1 METVAGNVR
10 NRMKYIWRFGKRYV
24 LFFIIAEICI
34 LVSYAVSVMLPMNL
48 TRLTD
53 RVLYGGDFELLGSVI
68 RDYCLLFCIST
79 IFNFIYAFVWQY
91 LNNHYVLDVK
101 KEMYKK
107 VVYAKSSFLSGSNS
121 GDLMTRIDHDSEQF
135 IHVVQR
141 NLFHFIN
148 SAIMCAGIIVV
159 VAKINTVIAL
169 LLLIA
174 SVLPIL
180 ITRLCGRIIEK
191 YARESRRISGEWNGK
206 MYEVLKGFRDIKIL
220 NALSWANNNVIRP
233 LKQLLHLGN
242 QTRRVEFVVGKGIDL
257 VNLLSNLVIYA
268 FSVYLIIQ
276 GNFTVGVFLALIQYV
291 SLLHRKFNWMLR
303 IWLDWYNRKVS
314 IDRVTDILEL
324 EPETSGTNSINEIKA
339 VEFRDVDFEYEL
351 GCPVL
356 TGFNLKINSGERIG
370 IVGHS
375 GNGKT
380 TITSLLLGFYQVN
393 NGTILI
399 NDISLE
405 NIDQKQL
412 RKMIGVVS
420 QDVMIFEDTI
430 RYNLN
435 LGDDY
440 SDDEIYIALDAV
452 KLVDVVNSL
461 PNGIDTV
468 ISTTT
473 HNLSGGQKQRLMIA
487 RTLLRKPSFII
498 LDEATSSLDV
508 ETEKIIIQMLS
519 EKMMNA
525 TVIVISHRFETI
537 RHCQRIVVLNDHT
550 VEAIGTH
557 ESLMEDSATYKALY
571 GG

>member
-1 METVAGNVR
+1 MEGR
-10 NRMKYIWRFGKRYV
+10 FQNRLKYIWRFGKKYV
-24 LFFIIAEICI
+24 LFFIIAEVCI
-34 LVSYAVSVMLPMNL
+34 LVSYAVSVLLPMNL

-53 RVLYGGDFELLGSVI
+53 RVLYGGEFELLGSVI

-107 VVYAKSSFLSGSNS
+107 IVYAKSSFLSGSNS
-121 GDLMTRIDHDSEQF
+121 GDLMTCIDHDSEQF

-148 SAIMCAGIIVV
+148 SAIMCIGIIVV
-159 VAKINTVIAL
+159 VAKINTVIAI

-191 YARESRRISGEWNGK
+191 YSRESRRISGEWNGR
-206 MYEVLKGFRDIKIL
+206 MYEVLKGLREIKIL
-220 NALSWANNNVIRP
+220 NALSWVDKNVIKP

-242 QTRRVEFVVGKGIDL
+242 QARKVEFTVSKGIDL
-257 VNLLSNLVIYA
+257 VNLLSNLTIYG
-268 FSVYLIIQ
+268 FSAYFVIQ
-276 GNFTVGVFLALIQYV
+276 GKITVGLFLALIQYV

-303 IWLDWYNRKVS
+303 IWLDWYSRKVS
-314 IDRVTDILEL
+314 IDRVSEILEL
-324 EPETSGTNSINEIKA
+324 DAENCGIRDIKRINT
-339 VEFRDVDFEYEL
+339 VMFQNVGFEYEE

-356 TGFNLKINSGERIG
+356 KEFNLSINAGEKIG

-380 TITSLLLGFYQVN
+380 TVTSLLLGFYRVN
-393 NGTILI
+393 NGVILI
-399 NDISLE
+399 NDIPLE

-435 LGDDY
+435 LGNDY
-440 SDDEIYIALDAV
+440 SDDEIYSALDDV
-452 KLVDVVNSL
+452 KLLDVVNAL

-468 ISTTT
+468 ISPTAY
-473 HNLSGGQKQRLMIA
+473 NLSGGQKQRLMIA
-487 RTLLRKPSFII
+487 RMMLRKPSFII

-508 ETEKIIIQMLS
+508 ETEKFITQMLN
-519 EKMMNA
+519 EKMMDA

-537 RHCQRIVVLNDHT
+537 RNCQSIVVLNDHT

-557 ESLMEDSATYKALY
+557 ESLIGCSDTYRALY
-571 GG
+571 GR

>member
-1 METVAGNVR
+1 METVEGR
-10 NRMKYIWRFGKRYV
+10 FQNRLKYIWRFGKKYV
-24 LFFIIAEICI
+24 LFFIIAEVCI
-34 LVSYAVSVMLPMNL
+34 LVSYSVSVLLPMNL

-79 IFNFIYAFVWQY
+79 VFNFIYAFVWQY

-101 KEMYKK
+101 NAMYKK
-107 VVYAKSSFLSGSNS
+107 IVYSKSSFLSGSNS

-148 SAIMCAGIIVV
+148 SAIMCAGIIAV

-180 ITRLCGRIIEK
+180 ITRLCGRIIER
-191 YARESRRISGEWNGK
+191 YSGESRRISGEWNGR
-206 MYEVLKGFRDIKIL
+206 MYEVLKGLREVKLL
-220 NALSWANNNVIRP
+220 NALSWADNTVIKP

-242 QTRRVEFVVGKGIDL
+242 QTRRVEFVVSKGIDL
-257 VNLLSNLVIYA
+257 VNLLSNLTIYG
-268 FSVYLIIQ
+268 FSAYFVIQ
-276 GNFTVGVFLALIQYV
+276 GRITVGLFLALIQYV

-303 IWLDWYNRKVS
+303 IWLDWYSRKVS
-314 IDRVTDILEL
+314 IDRVTDVLEL
-324 EPETSGTNSINEIKA
+324 EPETSGTNSLHEIKT
-339 VEFRDVDFEYEL
+339 VEFRDVDFEYEV

-356 TGFNLKINSGERIG
+356 KDFNLKIILGEKFG
-370 IVGHS
+370 VVGHS

-380 TITSLLLGFYQVN
+380 TVTSLLLGFYRVN
-393 NGTILI
+393 NGVILI
-399 NDISLE
+399 NDIPLE

-412 RKMIGVVS
+412 RKMIGIVS

-435 LGDDY
+435 LGNDY
-440 SDDEIYIALDAV
+440 SDDEIYSALDDV
-452 KLVDVVNSL
+452 KLLDVVNAL

-468 ISTTT
+468 ISPTAY
-473 HNLSGGQKQRLMIA
+473 NLSGGQKQRLMIA
-487 RTLLRKPSFII
+487 RMMLRKPSFII

-508 ETEKIIIQMLS
+508 ETEKFITQMLN
-519 EKMMNA
+519 EKMMDA

-537 RHCQRIVVLNDHT
+537 RNCQSIVVLNDHT

-557 ESLMEDSATYKALY
+557 ESLIGCSDTYRALY
-571 GG
+571 GR

>member
-107 VVYAKSSFLSGSNS
+107 VVYAKSSFLSVSNS
-121 GDLMTRIDHDSEQF
+121 GDLMTRIDNDSEQF

-220 NALSWANNNVIRP
+220 NALSWADNNVIRP

-242 QTRRVEFVVGKGIDL
+242 QTRRVEFVVGKEIDL

-276 GNFTVGVFLALIQYV
+276 GNLTVGVFLALIQYV

-339 VEFRDVDFEYEL
+339 VEFRDVNFEYEL

-356 TGFNLKINSGERIG
+356 KGFNLKINSGERIG

-380 TITSLLLGFYQVN
+380 TIISLLLGFYQVN

-405 NIDQKQL
+405 NIIDQY
-412 RKMIGVVS
+412 RPI
-420 QDVMIFEDTI
+420 
-430 RYNLN
+430 
-435 LGDDY
+435 
-440 SDDEIYIALDAV
+440 IYLI
-452 KLVDVVNSL
+452 
-461 PNGIDTV
+461 
-468 ISTTT
+468 
-473 HNLSGGQKQRLMIA
+473 
-487 RTLLRKPSFII
+487 
-498 LDEATSSLDV
+498 
-508 ETEKIIIQMLS
+508 
-519 EKMMNA
+519 
-525 TVIVISHRFETI
+525 
-537 RHCQRIVVLNDHT
+537 
-550 VEAIGTH
+550 
-557 ESLMEDSATYKALY
+557 KAK
-571 GG
+571 